1 MSIIE
6 KAVNAL
12 GKAGN
17 EKFSGEALPVEAES
31 PPEASTVERAADE
44 LDAKT
49 PATSS
54 GHDELSTLSSDY
66 QGEGETE
73 YSATEQVPVDTPDF
87 EPETAILAQRE
98 NIEPKTVSEII
109 THNRYLKLDFDELRQ
124 IGVLTPNVPR
134 SSIAEE
140 FRTIKRPLLTNI
152 AGDATTAPIKHGN
165 LIMVTSALEGDGK
178 TFTSLSLAISIAME
192 QDKTVLFVDADVAK
206 AQAGRVLGIP
216 SDCPGLIDVLENDN
230 VALSDVILRT
240 NIEKLRVLPAGDLHT
255 HANELLA
262 SEKMRQLMIELS
274 EYYPDRVIVF
284 DSPPLLL
291 TTEAAVLVNIM
302 GQIVFVVSADQTPHY
317 AVLQAIEHIGEDT
330 MVGMVLNRARRNS
343 NPYAY
348 TYGDVYG
355 YGRNRQ
361 VGPES
366 G

>member
-12 GKAGN
+12 GK
-17 EKFSGEALPVEAES
+17 GETKKSADDALPGENAL
-31 PPEASTVERAADE
+31 PPGGSTVERAAEE
-44 LDAKT
+44 LDVESESHSVHAAEEFQEEDSVSESEADT
-49 PATSS
+49 DSLEP
-54 GHDELSTLSSDY
+54 LSDDAADMEY
-66 QGEGETE
+66 ADFETE
-73 YSATEQVPVDTPDF
+73 S
-87 EPETAILAQRE
+87 
-98 NIEPKTVSEII
+98 VSEII
-109 THNRYLKLDFDELRQ
+109 ARDKYVKLDFDELRH

-134 SSIAEE
+134 STIAEE

-152 AGDATTAPIKHGN
+152 SGDAMTTPLKHGN

-192 QDKTVLFVDADVAK
+192 QDKTVLFVDADTAK

-216 SDCPGLIDVLENDN
+216 PDCPGLIDVLEDDN
-230 VALSDVILRT
+230 VELSDVLLRT

-262 SEKMRQLMIELS
+262 SEKMRLLMIELS
-274 EYYPDRVIVF
+274 ENYSDRVIVF
-284 DSPPLLL
+284 DSPPILL
-291 TTEAAVLVNIM
+291 TTEAEVLMNFM
-302 GQIVFVVSADQTPHY
+302 GQIVFVVSADMTPHH
-317 AVLQAIEHIGEDT
+317 AVMQAIEHIGEDK
-330 MVGMVLNRARRNS
+330 MVGMVLNRARQAS

-361 VGPES
+361 ANTEVL
-366 G
+366 